1 MSDASAG
8 ILEVKKSLQKPML
21 LCGWQRATDTVTMRK
36 QDINKALQ
44 NVEALLKE
52 DQSASPQM
60 RAMMQLLVTIIH
72 LLAAKLGLDSSNSS
86 TPPSK
91 DPNRP
96 RGAKN
101 KAKGVPSGSLAVR
114 MAMKAPTSRKK
125 NIPIGSKP

>member
-1 MSDASAG
+1 
-8 ILEVKKSLQKPML
+8 ML
-21 LCGWQRATDTVTMRK
+21 LCTWLRATDTVTMRK

-44 NVEALLKE
+44 SVEALLKE

-86 TPPSK
+86 TPPSQ
-91 DPNRP
+91 DRNRL

-101 KAKGVPSGSLAVR
+101 KAKGAAPDVSGSVSA
-114 MAMKAPTSRKK
+114 S
-125 NIPIGSKP
+125 GSGSVNQ

>member
-1 MSDASAG
+1 MGGCVLSIVSDGSAG
-8 ILEVKKSLQKPML
+8 ILEGKKWPLRPML
-21 LCGWQRATDTVTMRK
+21 LCTGQGATDTVTMRK

-60 RAMMQLLVTIIH
+60 RAMMQLLVTIIQ

-91 DPNRP
+91 D
-96 RGAKN
+96 
-101 KAKGVPSGSLAVR
+101 
-114 MAMKAPTSRKK
+114 
-125 NIPIGSKP
+125 